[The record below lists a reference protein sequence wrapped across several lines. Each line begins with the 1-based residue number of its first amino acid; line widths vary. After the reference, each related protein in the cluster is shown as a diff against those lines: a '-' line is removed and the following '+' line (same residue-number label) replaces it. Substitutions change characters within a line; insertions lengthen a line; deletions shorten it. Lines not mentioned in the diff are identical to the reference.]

1 MKQLINK
8 IIGSLD
14 TTTKNS
20 FSARKLTSFVIVIC
34 VIAAHVKWIS
44 LGDFKQL
51 EMVLT
56 IDYGFLSVLFGLT
69 TYSTIKEKNET
80 PINNN

>member
-1 MKQLINK
+1 MVKDFIKK
-8 IIGSLD
+8 IIYSLD
-14 TTTKNS
+14 NTKQG
-20 FSARKLTSFVIVIC
+20 FSARKLTAFVIVIC
-34 VIAAHVKWIS
+34 VLAAHVKWIS

-69 TYSTIKEKNET
+69 TYTNLKSNET
-80 PINNN
+80 PPGNS

>member
-1 MKQLINK
+1 MKEIIKK
-8 IIGSLD
+8 IIASLD
-14 TTTKNS
+14 NS
-20 FSARKLTSFVIVIC
+20 KAGFSSRKLTALVIVIC
-34 VIAAHVKWIS
+34 VLAAHVKWIS

-69 TYSTIKEKNET
+69 TYTNLKSNET
-80 PINNN
+80 PPNNS